1 MKEFFD
7 VAVIGG
13 GAAGLCAAV
22 RLRQTSGLS
31 VVILEKLSRVGKKL
45 GVTGN
50 GQCNITNTRI
60 SRQRYHGEHTA
71 FTDYALENYDNA
83 FVEKFFGDLGVLFT
97 YDNVGRVYPYSL
109 QASSVSDALRFATD
123 DLGITTYTDSTVS
136 ALNKTEKGFE
146 LVTDERV
153 ICAKTVI
160 VAAGLRSGEA
170 ALMADSDILRLL
182 KNMGYPTVKMSPS
195 IVQLRSNDEQN
206 ILKQLSGIKVR
217 ARATL
222 MRGSEKIRSEFGEV
236 MFRDYGLSGPAIMQ
250 LAREVGRRTGNYAV
264 YLDLMPEY
272 DFETLWHMLS
282 RRAVSMSDRT
292 MTEFLTGML
301 NKRPGQVI
309 LKLLGFKL
317 SDRAALLTEPQIK
330 QLANLIKNLR
340 IDIFDT
346 ADFKHSQVTAG
357 GLDTGSFDD
366 KTMMSKRD
374 AGLFAAGEILDIDGD
389 CGGFNLQ
396 WAWSSACCAAD
407 GVVKYFEKTSD
418 NQKENKADNASDK

>member
-1 MKEFFD
+1 
-7 VAVIGG
+7 
-13 GAAGLCAAV
+13 
-22 RLRQTSGLS
+22 
-31 VVILEKLSRVGKKL
+31 
-45 GVTGN
+45 
-50 GQCNITNTRI
+50 
-60 SRQRYHGEHTA
+60 
-71 FTDYALENYDNA
+71 
-83 FVEKFFGDLGVLFT
+83 
-97 YDNVGRVYPYSL
+97 
-109 QASSVSDALRFATD
+109 
-123 DLGITTYTDSTVS
+123 
-136 ALNKTEKGFE
+136 
-146 LVTDERV
+146 
-153 ICAKTVI
+153 
-160 VAAGLRSGEA
+160 
-170 ALMADSDILRLL
+170 MADCDFLHLL
-182 KNMGYPTVKMSPS
+182 KEMGYPTVKMSPS
-195 IVQLRSNDEQN
+195 IVQLRSDDEQN

-250 LAREVGRRTGNYAV
+250 LAREVGRKTGNYAV

-282 RRAVSMSDRT
+282 HRAVAMSDRT

-357 GLDTGSFDD
+357 GLDTDSFDD

-374 AGLFAAGEILDIDGD
+374 DGLFAVGEILDIDGD

-407 GVVKYFEKTSD
+407 SVIQYITKEK
-418 NQKENKADNASDK
+418 

>member
-1 MKEFFD
+1 MKETFD

-22 RLRQTSGLS
+22 RLRQKSGFS

-45 GVTGN
+45 SVTGN

-60 SRQRYHGEHTA
+60 TRQRYHGEHPE
-71 FTDYALENYDNA
+71 FTDFALENYDNA

-109 QASSVSDALRFATD
+109 QASSVSDALRFAAEE
-123 DLGITTYTDSTVS
+123 LGVITYTDSAVS
-136 ALNKTEKGFE
+136 EIVKTEKGFE
-146 LVTDERV
+146 LVSGERV
-153 ICAKTVI
+153 ICAKAVI
-160 VAAGLRSGEA
+160 AAAGLRSGETS
-170 ALMADSDILRLL
+170 LMADSDIMRIF

-195 IVQLRSNDEQN
+195 IVQLRSHDEQN

-222 MRGSEKIRSEFGEV
+222 MRGSEKIRSELGEV

-250 LAREVGRRTGNYAV
+250 LAREVGRRSGNYAV
-264 YLDLMPEY
+264 FLDLMPEY

-282 RRAVSMSDRT
+282 HRAVSMSDRT
-292 MTEFLTGML
+292 MTEFLTGMI

-346 ADFKHSQVTAG
+346 ADFRHSQVTAG
-357 GLDTGSFDD
+357 GLDTSAFDNE
-366 KTMMSKRD
+366 TMMSKSD
-374 AGLFAAGEILDIDGD
+374 SGLFAAGEILDIDGD

-407 GVVKYFEKTSD
+407 GAVKYISALK
-418 NQKENKADNASDK
+418 KENKANNASDK